1 MKVTNSHLIFY
12 APLPKNIP
20 LDKIGG
26 AEVGCQKTLEIYEK
40 ADFKVSI
47 LQKPAMS
54 KGRLSYIFG
63 MLKLP
68 FQLLLLFINNP
79 KSPIHIVGFYRN
91 VVFFEWLMMIIAKKL
106 NHHTIY
112 EIRNGSMI
120 DSYEKRSKIY
130 RYLLKS
136 LLTKSDIV
144 LCQGQEYVN
153 FIKEKWGIE
162 RTYYPN
168 YIMDNFISIN
178 PINRKYSP
186 LKLIYFGRITKAKNV
201 CLLIDVLNNLIN
213 EGYDADLELIGA
225 SDETYLQLIENKIEE
240 YKLKEHVT
248 LFGRQ
253 NFEFIAQHLKT
264 SHYFVFPS
272 EEIQE
277 GHSNSLTEAMGFGVV
292 PIVSPVGFNA
302 SICGTKDLVV
312 NSIDANSFSNKII
325 EIEKNNQWEIYSND
339 VYRRVLSNYTQS
351 IVGERLIKTISLLDD
366 ENKQETK

>member
-1 MKVTNSHLIFY
+1 MKTRSNHLIFY
-12 APLPKNIP
+12 APLPHNIP

-26 AEVGCQKTLEIYEK
+26 AEVGCQKTLQIYEK
-40 ADFKVSI
+40 AGFKVSL

-54 KGRLSYIFG
+54 KGKLSYFIG

-68 FQLLLLFINNP
+68 FQLFCLLFKNS
-79 KSPIHIVGFYRN
+79 KSPIHIVGFYRD
-91 VVFFEWLMMIIAKKL
+91 VVFFEWLMMSAAKKL
-106 NHHTIY
+106 NHHVIY
-112 EIRNGSMI
+112 ELRNGSMI
-120 DSYEKRSKIY
+120 DSYKKGSKLY
-130 RYLLKS
+130 QHLLKD
-136 LLTKSDIV
+136 LLINADIV
-144 LCQGQEYVN
+144 LCQGQEYVD

-168 YIMDNFISIN
+168 YIMDNFISVN
-178 PINRKYSP
+178 SINRKRSP

-213 EGYDADLELIGA
+213 EGYDANLELIGA
-225 SDETYLQLIENKIEE
+225 SDETYLQLIENKIED
-240 YKLKEHVT
+240 YKLKDHVT

-253 NFEFIAQHLKT
+253 NFEFIAQHLET

-312 NSIDANSFSNKII
+312 NSIDANFFSNKII
-325 EIEKNNQWEIYSND
+325 EIEKNNQWEKFSND
-339 VYRRVLSNYTQS
+339 VYERVLSNYTQS
-351 IVGERLIKTISLLDD
+351 IVGERLIKTINLLDD
-366 ENKQETK
+366 ENE